1 MMKAKMITTT
11 TLLPTRIF
19 LASICFVS
27 STGSFAIEGE
37 TVPQQDWDVKIQ
49 ATAIFQRK
57 PSFNAE
63 YSGTNSLI
71 AQREQ
76 SHSTTATIFAGAR
89 LWPGGEV
96 FFNPEMSLGVP
107 FSNLTG
113 LAGFTNG
120 ELAKTSGANPV
131 FYRARLFAR
140 QTWDLSEAT
149 ETLESDQNQ
158 LASKVG
164 AERLVLTAGNVSV
177 LDIFDHNSFSHEPR
191 RQFLNWTIM
200 THGAWDYPA
209 DARGYTWGV
218 ALEYI
223 RPDWAVRAGRF
234 IQPRESN
241 GLSLNPR
248 IFQSYGDAIEIE
260 TGYSLADMPGR
271 LRLLA
276 FRNAAR
282 MASYQA
288 AIDLARS
295 TGTAPDLGTV
305 RANRSKSGIGFS
317 LEQSLSKMVGVF
329 ARASHADGKTE
340 TYAFTEADASLSGG
354 LVVKGAA
361 WSRARDEVGIALA
374 QNRLS
379 ATHREYLREGGNG
392 VFLGDGNLA
401 YKPEQIVEAYY
412 AMELNRHLWVSLGVQ
427 RISNPGYNAARGPV
441 SFGGLRIHTEF

>member
-1 MMKAKMITTT
+1 MVSTI
-11 TLLPTRIF
+11 TLLPMRIL
-19 LASICFVS
+19 LASICTAS
-27 STGSFAIEGE
+27 CAGSLAAEGE
-37 TVPQQDWDVKIQ
+37 NVSQQDWEVKIQ
-49 ATAIFQRK
+49 ATSVFQRK
-57 PSFNAE
+57 PAFQAQ
-63 YSGTNSLI
+63 YSGPNSLVT
-71 AQREQ
+71 QREQ
-76 SHSTTATIFAGAR
+76 SHSTTATLFSGAR

-140 QTWDLSEAT
+140 QTWDLSDAT
-149 ETLESDQNQ
+149 EALESDQNQ

-164 AERLVLTAGNVSV
+164 VERLLLTAGNVSV

-223 RPDWAVRAGRF
+223 RPNWAIRAGRF

-241 GLSLNPR
+241 GLALNPR

-260 TGYSLADMPGR
+260 TGYSVADMPGR

-276 FRNAAR
+276 FRNVAR

-295 TGTAPDLGTV
+295 TGTVPEMGTV
-305 RANRSKSGIGFS
+305 RANRSKSGFGVS
-317 LEQSLSKMVGVF
+317 VEQSLSKMAGVF

-340 TYAFTEADASLSGG
+340 TYAFTEADDSLSGG
-354 LVVKGAA
+354 LVIKGAA
-361 WSRARDEVGIALA
+361 WSRAGDEVGIALA

-441 SFGGLRIHTEF
+441 SFCGLRIHTEF

>member
-1 MMKAKMITTT
+1 MTTT
-11 TLLPTRIF
+11 TLLPMRI
-19 LASICFVS
+19 LLVTICFAS
-27 STGSFAIEGE
+27 STGSFAAEGE
-37 TVPQQDWDVKIQ
+37 TVPQQYWDVKMQ
-49 ATAIFQRK
+49 ATSVFQRK
-57 PSFNAE
+57 PAFQAQ
-63 YSGTNSLI
+63 YTGPNSLVT
-71 AQREQ
+71 QREQ

-96 FFNPEMSLGVP
+96 FFNPEMALGVP

-120 ELAKTSGANPV
+120 ELAKSSGANPA

-140 QTWDLSEAT
+140 QTWDLSDAT

-158 LASKVG
+158 LAGKVG

-177 LDIFDHNSFSHEPR
+177 LDIFDHNSYSHEPR

-223 RPDWAVRAGRF
+223 RPDWAIRAGRF

-241 GLSLNPR
+241 GLPLNPR

-260 TGYSLADMPGR
+260 YGYSVADMPGR

-288 AIDLARS
+288 AIDLGRR
-295 TGTAPDLGTV
+295 TGTVPDIGVV
-305 RANRSKSGIGFS
+305 RANRSKSGLGVN

-340 TYAFTEADASLSGG
+340 TYAFTEADDSLSGG

-361 WSRARDEVGIALA
+361 WSRPGDEVGIALA

-379 ATHREYLREGGNG
+379 ASHREYLRQGGNG

-401 YKPEQIVEAYY
+401 YKPERIVEAYF
-412 AMELNRHLWVSLGVQ
+412 AMELNRHFWVSLGMQ
-427 RISNPGYNAARGPV
+427 RIANPGYNAARGPV